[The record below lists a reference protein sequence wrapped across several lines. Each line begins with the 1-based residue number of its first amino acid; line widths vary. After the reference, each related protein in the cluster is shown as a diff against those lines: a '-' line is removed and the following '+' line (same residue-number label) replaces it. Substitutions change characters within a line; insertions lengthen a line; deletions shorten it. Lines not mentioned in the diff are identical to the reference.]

1 MKTLQFSTGIATY
14 SVNNVCDISFNPT
27 DSAFIERLYSAFE
40 LLEKQQES
48 YKAEIG
54 RLEAPRN
61 ILSFAKERDA
71 EMRKIIDSVLGDGI
85 SAHLFGEMNVYSL
98 ADGLPVWCNFL
109 LAVMD
114 ECNAA
119 FEREQNETN
128 PKLAKYLKK
137 YKK

>member
-1 MKTLQFSTGIATY
+1 MKTLQFSTGIVTY

-27 DSAFIERLYSAFE
+27 DSAFIERLYTAFE
-40 LLEKQQES
+40 SLEKHQES
-48 YKAEIG
+48 YKSDIG
-54 RLEAPRN
+54 RLEEPRD
-61 ILSFAKERDA
+61 ILAFSKERDK
-71 EMRKIIDSVLGDGI
+71 EMRRIIDGVLGDGI

-109 LAVMD
+109 LAIMD

-119 FEREQNETN
+119 FEREQKETN